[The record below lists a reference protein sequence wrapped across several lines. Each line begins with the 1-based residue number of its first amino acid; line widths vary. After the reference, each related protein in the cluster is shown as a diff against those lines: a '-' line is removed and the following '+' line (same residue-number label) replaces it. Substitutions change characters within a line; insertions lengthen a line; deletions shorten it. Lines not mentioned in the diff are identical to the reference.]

1 MTRGGAARRGVR
13 GVVPGGRRR
22 NLLYAQS
29 GGATAVLNASASAV
43 ILAARQVRD
52 ARPARVGRILAARDG
67 LIGMLAGELFDTDH
81 EARAQV
87 AALAHTPGAAF
98 GTCRKLIDS
107 GPSGRAQIRALLA
120 MFRERDIGMFVL
132 SGGNGSMD
140 TALRLS
146 EAAREAGEPLACV
159 GVPKTIDNDILGT
172 DCSPGFGSA
181 AKYVATAV
189 RELGLEVASIAA
201 SSTRVFVLE
210 VMGRHT
216 GWLAASAGMAGG
228 PGEAPHIVL
237 VPERP
242 FDQRAFLA
250 RVRAVLA
257 RHGHCVVAAAEGIV
271 RRDGRLLATHG
282 RGRQGGL
289 DERLGGVG
297 PMLAALVQR
306 ELGVRAR
313 SAVPDYLQRAA
324 SHLASATDLAHA
336 TAAGAHAARLAIAG
350 RGGVMVAIQRLSNAP
365 YRWRL
370 SERALSRVSGL
381 ERRLP
386 AGFLTADGHAITATA
401 RRYFSPLI
409 AGEAAAP
416 WSGGLPVHARL
427 RNLAA

>member
-1 MTRGGAARRGVR
+1 MTRAGARGAA
-13 GVVPGGRRR
+13 GRNRSRR

-43 ILAARQVRD
+43 ILAAREARA
-52 ARPARVGRILAARDG
+52 ARPGSVGRILAARDG
-67 LIGMLAGELFDTDH
+67 LIGMLADDLIDTDR
-81 EARAQV
+81 EPEAQV

-98 GTCRKLIDS
+98 GTCRKLIE
-107 GPSGRAQIRALLA
+107 PGRRGQAQLRSLLEMMRA
-120 MFRERDIGMFVL
+120 RDIGMFVL

-140 TALRLS
+140 TALRIQD
-146 EAAREAGEPLACV
+146 AAREAGEPLACV
-159 GVPKTIDNDILGT
+159 GVPKTIDNDIIGT

-242 FDQRAFLA
+242 FDERAFLGQ
-250 RVRAVLA
+250 VRASLA
-257 RHGHCVVAAAEGIV
+257 RHGHCVVVAAEGLQ
-271 RRDGRLLATHG
+271 RRDGSLLAAHG

-289 DERLGGVG
+289 GERLGGVG
-297 PMLAALVQR
+297 PMLASLVQR
-306 ELGVRAR
+306 KLGVRAR

-324 SHLASATDLAHA
+324 SHLASATDLAQA
-336 TAAGAHAARLAIAG
+336 KAVGTQAARLAIAG
-350 RGGVMVAIQRLSNAP
+350 RGGVMVAIERQSDSP
-365 YRWRL
+365 YRWALADQRL
-370 SERALSRVSGL
+370 ARVSGL

-386 AGFLTADGHAITATA
+386 AGFLTADGHRITARA
-401 RRYFSPLI
+401 RRYFEPLI
-409 AGEAAAP
+409 AGEAEVP
-416 WSGGLPVHARL
+416 WLRGLPVHARL
-427 RNLAA
+427 KHLPA